1 MSVQYIFSSAGV
13 FALAHITLISEH
25 LRSTTDLEAPILHRR
40 HRRCFRGQFFCPP
53 WWHHQ
58 APHLHLVVL
67 RVRRC
72 SCLEVTHRVTHRV
85 TRYKSVSKNVKK
97 RNHLAATES
106 CTIIVA
112 EYHSTV
118 YIYIYIIIIIYHNII
133 SSFSTVQCDCT
144 TCLFRIFRHM
154 RKPSSLQILQ
164 LPSHHQ
170 PSHLEVTLQYLD
182 VHQI

>member
-1 MSVQYIFSSAGV
+1 MSEPPRTWTHPFCTVDIDDASEASSSVLHGDT
-13 FALAHITLISEH
+13 IKRLIS
-25 LRSTTDLEAPILHRR
+25 
-40 HRRCFRGQFFCPP
+40 P
-53 WWHHQ
+53 W
-58 APHLHLVVL
+58 L
-67 RVRRC
+67 C
-72 SCLEVTHRVTHRV
+72 SEYAAAVALPGNPYRVTHRRWPG
-85 TRYKSVSKNVKK
+85 TNLCQTNVKK
-97 RNHLAATES
+97 RNHLAATD
-106 CTIIVA
+106 
-112 EYHSTV
+112 V
-118 YIYIYIIIIIYHNII
+118 YIYIYIIIYRHII